1 MRCSLGRLGSENRRG
16 FLKVAADAD
25 GGSIT
30 ACVCAGALQGPP
42 FREPTTIYRG
52 AQRRVAGEAMAVTL
66 RCDKGLNDHEKQEIE
81 RLWARHKKHVVEE
94 A

>member
-1 MRCSLGRLGSENRRG
+1 
-16 FLKVAADAD
+16 
-25 GGSIT
+25 
-30 ACVCAGALQGPP
+30 
-42 FREPTTIYRG
+42 
-52 AQRRVAGEAMAVTL
+52 MAVTL